1 MGIVRA
7 RVTGHRK
14 LHIHNTLENFADFT
28 KGVIED
34 KIKKNKRD
42 GIGFDYMTLGI
53 MLAFD
58 FEAKTNFMGARYVK
72 PWNESQKWKAKL
84 KLVFKT
90 LSMTVDWNRPPY
102 TSLVKMKTFRDTI
115 AHGKPVDEHVDY
127 EVTDEEVNIRKT
139 FNLKQAWEDM
149 VTHDEIM
156 QAYDDTEI
164 VWKEMVEK
172 SGIDI
177 NDLLDQAEFAVDIRE
192 RLSK

>member
-1 MGIVRA
+1 MGVVRA

-34 KIKKNKRD
+34 KIKRNERD

-58 FEAKTNFMGARYVK
+58 FEAKMNFMGKRYVK
-72 PWNESQKWKAKL
+72 PWNEFQKWKAKL
-84 KLVFKT
+84 KLVFQT
-90 LSMTVDWNRPPY
+90 LHMTVDWNKRPY

-115 AHGKPVDEHVDY
+115 AHGKPVDEPVDY
-127 EVTDEEVNIRKT
+127 ETTDEEANIRKT
-139 FNLKQAWEDM
+139 LNLRQAWEEM

-156 QAYDDTEI
+156 QACDDTEI

-177 NDLLDQAEFAVDIRE
+177 NDLLDQAE
-192 RLSK
+192 LPSKSASA